1 MNILLKGIG
10 CFPLINACIKDPI
23 LYMYKLFTVST
34 RVLKKS
40 GLVCV
45 NFGAFDISLT
55 AFFCNFINEKLLVR
69 TWYH

>member
-1 MNILLKGIG
+1 
-10 CFPLINACIKDPI
+10 
-23 LYMYKLFTVST
+23 MYKLFTVST

-55 AFFCNFINEKLLVR
+55 AFFVIFCLHKA
-69 TWYH
+69 

>member
-45 NFGAFDISLT
+45 NFGAFERP
-55 AFFCNFINEKLLVR
+55 FFVILLMDQV
-69 TWYH
+69 WFY

>member
-1 MNILLKGIG
+1 
-10 CFPLINACIKDPI
+10 
-23 LYMYKLFTVST
+23 MYKLFTVST

-55 AFFCNFINEKLLVR
+55 AFFVILLMDQV
-69 TWYH
+69 WFY